1 MASLPILPAPQND
14 FLRFLAANPK
24 KPVAELARPYREY
37 DAKVRELFAQEPDHA
52 ALKDPYVNVLPLF
65 DGHTENVKIRAR
77 DLDSDTAEEKE
88 RYIMQLKDEDRKPN
102 GSTAVVQSFKEF
114 QNNFNVFSEL
124 SLADLDWNNVVAAG
138 SSVVTPLLPV
148 PDQYSGSK
156 RALRQ
161 YYHEVVAPASD
172 VDLFLYG
179 LTEEE
184 AVKKIK
190 QIETKVRD
198 AILTETTTIRTKN
211 AITIASQY
219 PTRHIQI
226 VLRIYK
232 SVSEILTGF
241 DVDCSCAA
249 YDGKQVY
256 VAPRALAA
264 YMTQINQI
272 DLTRRSPSYENRLSK
287 YSHRGFEVYWPQL
300 DRSRVDPTIFERSF
314 QRTVGLARLLV
325 LEKLPKPDD
334 RDSYLDKRRE
344 ERGRPP
350 VNRYGRQMYKLRGNI
365 KDDFEDEVAEWV
377 EEEEVSDYH
386 TFTIPYGEKFH
397 AKKIEKLLYTKDLL
411 LNAEWNKPKD
421 REVNLHRHPAFFG
434 YADDVIEDCCGFCP
448 KPSSPEEQEVSE
460 EEGKVYVS
468 GKISFIKDDPGRQAI
483 GSFNP
488 ITNDDW
494 TEMAYVGNTAR
505 LCQAIVDEDL
515 EHVQDWLAQ
524 EGADP
529 NQRDYTGRT
538 PLQLA
543 VMCSTPAIVKCLI
556 NHGARLVARLADGRT
571 ALHIAAARG
580 NLEMVKIIM
589 EKSEANEA
597 EEEMKQLRKK
607 DAREA
612 SQKTGDKA
620 PEEQEKSAADDDGD
634 AHMDDDEGFEDDD
647 TDMLDDEDHEDAEMR
662 SATTGSYVRVDRTK
676 EKREGDAIPE
686 ENEDEPDFYDVNVV
700 AWDSKCSP
708 LHLAIVNG
716 HVDIVKELCS
726 TFGADVLLPIKLM
739 EAWSNNPSGAILTLI
754 LALTLPWEK
763 AQQMVL
769 ALLELGAS
777 SAQADMKGVTA
788 FHYYVRH
795 GSQAMQLLFD
805 NDKVAVRSA
814 IKHFVLEGNMY
825 NAVLTSP
832 LTTAL
837 ENNDTAAAL
846 KLLDFGISPQL
857 DFESWFKVAKSA
869 FENSYGFR
877 QQFDDADMNLK
888 NFLKSTDQP
897 IIVAAETEAP
907 PVVLNLLALGADPN
921 TLTPIGQQV
930 ITDVHM
936 RTYNQGETVLD
947 VVRRRIKKLESYSGE
962 ELRAQ
967 APLELEDDEH
977 YMKDLKPD
985 TYKYWSASNSLD
997 NEKDRYQK
1005 DLKQY
1010 FEQLK
1015 QYEERKGLQE
1025 KKDMLKQLIKGFEEV
1040 EKEIRQRGGKTFKE
1054 LHPDI
1059 KCTDNER
1066 YNHGYVWQKP
1076 ILTPFKLQFNFH
1088 RGDLTPHKRELYCE
1102 LFQAAWDGDLVTI
1115 KKLTLS
1121 PLGEKKD
1128 QPPLQIATMDNQNAS
1143 PFSIAILRGHL
1154 DIAKAI
1160 LEIAKAQYEPED
1172 EAKRERYSIRPR
1184 DEVSDYDS
1192 DVDSDIGS
1200 VDNDIHIYREI
1211 VDDQFTIE
1219 NIGEVSLQVKSRI
1232 TPMKY
1237 LRWTVDVSAFVKYGQ
1252 LSPKPAAGLDFKKL
1266 GYNQDGWMSLFAYA
1280 IVADDMKLFKLLL
1293 DLGEEHSRT
1302 TDEEGAT
1309 STSRFFAF
1317 QQEDFRLAIEHGR
1330 TQHLAEIMK
1339 RTGAGIPL
1347 EELVKR
1353 SGVEIKEKPKY
1364 YQGLTVHG
1372 RKRADWAAAG
1382 RNVTKATKTGS
1393 KYSPLLQS
1401 ARAGNVDS
1409 VEWMLSDSPIRHYIA
1424 FAEANKN
1431 DKRLVALSQAGGG
1444 IEKAITTWYGAKSEF
1459 SLHLVLQSTSNSI
1472 SDECLLHC
1480 AIFGPSRSETIRL
1493 VEYLIRSNPSA
1504 INKKSQAGFT
1514 PLSLAFSLAR
1524 WPLVKLLLKAG
1535 ADQTIRDQANY
1546 NNLLH
1551 WLFVKDSFCRHE
1563 VEPIF
1568 KLLEAMDP
1576 AILKDMFTQRNGY
1589 TNSAA
1594 TPLHYWLKH
1603 TNSSCSCKTR
1613 AQDEETM
1620 LKKLLKYSG
1629 GAELEMVDGAGETA
1643 LHTLVTMH
1651 KLSLMRILLDFKPAL
1666 LYRENA
1672 TGRTPAEVA
1681 YDEYMKMQLQPQRD
1695 IVQRWRNNVYTSNA
1709 DKNPEQ
1715 FVEDAKDKKVLDE
1728 YGNEVEHEGRP
1739 DSKWPWDI
1747 CKEYMEKYP
1756 GKRRLVSLNEA
1767 NEVARRLA
1775 ETQKR
1780 AEREAKERERI
1791 RIGRQ
1796 FYQNGGEEEEEEE
1809 ADDSVDVVSEWWK
1822 NAPQGWE
1829 DDEEEEE

>member
-1 MASLPILPAPQND
+1 MAALPALPAKQND
-14 FLRFLAANPK
+14 FIRYLAANLK
-24 KPVAELARPYREY
+24 KSMTELAEPYREY
-37 DAKVRELFAQEPDHA
+37 DAKIRELFAQEPDHL
-52 ALKDPYVNVLPLF
+52 ALKDPNVNVLPLF
-65 DGHTENVKIRAR
+65 DGSTDNVKIRAR
-77 DLDSDTAEEKE
+77 DLSSETDEEKE
-88 RYIMQLKDEDRKPN
+88 KYVMPLKDADRKPN
-102 GSTAVVQSFKEF
+102 GSPAVVQTFKEF

-138 SSVVTPLLPV
+138 SSVVTSLLPV
-148 PDQYSGSK
+148 PEQYSGSK

-184 AVKKIK
+184 AIEKIK

-198 AILTETTTIRTKN
+198 AILTETATIRTKN

-334 RDSYLDKRRE
+334 RDSYLDKRRQ

-350 VNRYGRQMYKLRGNI
+350 INRYGRHMYKLRGNI
-365 KDDFEDEVAEWV
+365 KNDFEDEVAEWV
-377 EEEEVSDYH
+377 EEDEVSDYH

-448 KPSSPEEQEVSE
+448 KPSTPEEEEVAE
-460 EEGKVYVS
+460 EESKIYVS

-505 LCQAIVDEDL
+505 LCQAIVDEDF

-556 NHGARLVARLADGRT
+556 DHGARLVARLANGRT
-571 ALHIAAARG
+571 ALHIATARG

-589 EKSEANEA
+589 EKSEENEA
-597 EEEMKQLRKK
+597 EEEMKQIRKK

-612 SQKTGDKA
+612 SQKAGSEPSK
-620 PEEQEKSAADDDGD
+620 EQKKSGADADGD
-634 AHMDDDEGFEDDD
+634 ADMDGDAEDFRDDGFEDGD
-647 TDMLDDEDHEDAEMR
+647 TDMLDSEEDEDAEMR

-676 EKREGDAIPE
+676 EKPGDTIPDE
-686 ENEDEPDFYDVNVV
+686 DENEPDFYDVDVV

-708 LHLAIVNG
+708 LHLAIING
-716 HVDIVKELCS
+716 HIDIVKELCS

-739 EAWSNNPSGAILTLI
+739 EAWTSSPHGAILTLV
-754 LALTLPWEK
+754 LALRLPWEK
-763 AQQMVL
+763 ARQMVL
-769 ALLELGAS
+769 TLLELGAS

-788 FHYYVRH
+788 FHYFVQH

-805 NDKVAVRSA
+805 NDKAAVQSA
-814 IKHFVLEGNMY
+814 IKHFILQGSMY

-846 KLLDFGISPQL
+846 KLLEFGISPQL
-857 DFESWFKVAKSA
+857 DFETWFKVAKSA
-869 FENSYGFR
+869 FESSYTSFRGFR

-897 IIVAAETEAP
+897 IIVAAETESP

-921 TLTPIGQQV
+921 TLTTMGQQV
-930 ITDVHM
+930 IADVIT
-936 RTYNQGETVLD
+936 RTYNQGETLLD
-947 VVRRRIKKLESYSGE
+947 VVRRRTKKLTEYSRE

-967 APLELEDDEH
+967 PPLELEDDEH
-977 YMKDLKPD
+977 CMQDLEPG
-985 TYKYWSASNSLD
+985 TYKFWAASNSVAGA
-997 NEKDRYQK
+997 KDRYQN

-1015 QYEERKGLQE
+1015 QHDERKGLQE

-1040 EKEIRQRGGKTFKE
+1040 AKEIRKRGGKTFKD

-1059 KCTDNER
+1059 KCTENDR
-1066 YNHGYVWQKP
+1066 SYRGYVWQKP
-1076 ILTPFKLQFNFH
+1076 TLTPFKLEFNFR
-1088 RGDLTPHKRELYCE
+1088 RGDLTPAKRELYCE
-1102 LFQAAWDGDLVTI
+1102 LFQAAWDGDLATI
-1115 KKLTLS
+1115 KRLTLT
-1121 PLGEKKD
+1121 PLGDKKD
-1128 QPPLQIATMDNQNAS
+1128 QPPLQIATLDNQNAS

-1154 DIAKAI
+1154 DIANAI
-1160 LEIAKAQYEPED
+1160 LEIAKAQYDPED
-1172 EAKRERYSIRPR
+1172 EVKRERYSIRPR
-1184 DEVSDYDS
+1184 EECSDYDS
-1192 DVDSDIGS
+1192 DEVSDVGSIG
-1200 VDNDIHIYREI
+1200 DDIHIYREI

-1232 TPMKY
+1232 TPMTY
-1237 LRWTVDVSAFVKYGQ
+1237 LRWTVDVGAFVKYGQ
-1252 LSPKPAAGLDFKKL
+1252 LSPKPDAGLDVKKL
-1266 GYNQDGWMSLFAYA
+1266 GYHQDGWMSLFAYA
-1280 IVADDMKLFKLLL
+1280 IVADDLKLFKFLL
-1293 DLGEEHSRT
+1293 DLGEEHSRV
-1302 TDEEGAT
+1302 TDEDGAT
-1309 STSRFFAF
+1309 GTSRFFVF
-1317 QQEDFRLAIEHGR
+1317 QQEDFKLAIKNGR

-1347 EELVKR
+1347 EELVKK

-1382 RNVTKATKTGS
+1382 RNVVKVTQTGS
-1393 KYSPLLQS
+1393 KHSPLLQS
-1401 ARAGNVDS
+1401 AKAGNVDS
-1409 VEWMLSDSPIRHYIA
+1409 VEWMLSDAPIRHYVA

-1431 DKRLVALSQAGGG
+1431 DKRLMALSQAGGG
-1444 IEKAITTWYGAKSEF
+1444 IDKAITTWYGAAGKS
-1459 SLHLVLQSTSNSI
+1459 SLLSDLQ
-1472 SDECLLHC
+1472 
-1480 AIFGPSRSETIRL
+1480 
-1493 VEYLIRSNPSA
+1493 
-1504 INKKSQAGFT
+1504 
-1514 PLSLAFSLAR
+1514 
-1524 WPLVKLLLKAG
+1524 
-1535 ADQTIRDQANY
+1535 
-1546 NNLLH
+1546 
-1551 WLFVKDSFCRHE
+1551 
-1563 VEPIF
+1563 
-1568 KLLEAMDP
+1568 
-1576 AILKDMFTQRNGY
+1576 
-1589 TNSAA
+1589 
-1594 TPLHYWLKH
+1594 
-1603 TNSSCSCKTR
+1603 
-1613 AQDEETM
+1613 
-1620 LKKLLKYSG
+1620 
-1629 GAELEMVDGAGETA
+1629 
-1643 LHTLVTMH
+1643 
-1651 KLSLMRILLDFKPAL
+1651 
-1666 LYRENA
+1666 
-1672 TGRTPAEVA
+1672 A
-1681 YDEYMKMQLQPQRD
+1681 Y
-1695 IVQRWRNNVYTSNA
+1695 
-1709 DKNPEQ
+1709 
-1715 FVEDAKDKKVLDE
+1715 
-1728 YGNEVEHEGRP
+1728 
-1739 DSKWPWDI
+1739 
-1747 CKEYMEKYP
+1747 
-1756 GKRRLVSLNEA
+1756 
-1767 NEVARRLA
+1767 
-1775 ETQKR
+1775 
-1780 AEREAKERERI
+1780 
-1791 RIGRQ
+1791 
-1796 FYQNGGEEEEEEE
+1796 
-1809 ADDSVDVVSEWWK
+1809 
-1822 NAPQGWE
+1822 
-1829 DDEEEEE
+1829 